1 MAYIGF
7 PNTVQKFPAKGVA
20 GDKATLHPF
29 VYTDRNYVAGDD
41 AVTVGNFVW
50 DDPDNPDPADYH
62 GSGILKALSTGT
74 YGVSPLG
81 IVERNL
87 SSMNYELLNGGTLV
101 LPELTPLN
109 TVKRGDLYVLAS
121 TAATKGQKVFA
132 TLADGSIQ
140 TAAAGATV
148 AGAIETPWEV
158 TEGGAAGER
167 ITISNWSA

>member
-1 MAYIGF
+1 MAIANFQGQ
-7 PNTVQKFPAKGVA
+7 VQKTPAKGVP
-20 GDKATLHPF
+20 GDKASLNPH

-50 DDPDNPDPADYH
+50 DDPANPAPADYH
-62 GSGILKALSTGT
+62 GSGVLAALSSGTGQ
-74 YGVSPLG
+74 PAG

-87 SSMNYELLNGGTLV
+87 SYVNYNLLDGGTLV
-101 LPELTPLN
+101 LPEHAPLN
-109 TVKRGDLYVLAS
+109 TVRRGDLYAVAS

-140 TAAAGATV
+140 TGAAGATIS
-148 AGAIETPWEV
+148 GAIETPWEV
-158 TEGGAAGER
+158 TEGGAAGEL